1 MTLSAPLEAL
11 NAETDRLSAILAGL
25 APRAW
30 SRPTRCA
37 PWDVSALCAHL
48 TIGLSRLVPM
58 LDAPAPPA
66 ATVDAAGYFRPDAR
80 YSEAVN
86 TTRLDDALGAAAG
99 AGGPALAATFDL
111 IRRNVLAGCGHQPP
125 GRLVTTRH
133 GDPMTLADFLTTRVV
148 EVAVHGI
155 DLADALDRPRWT
167 TPEASAHVSE
177 LLLGPGVEAALAGLG
192 WDPVAFI
199 AKATGR
205 DPLPAAERARAEA
218 LGVRWLALG

>member
-1 MTLSAPLEAL
+1 MTLSAPLAAL
-11 NAETDRLSAILAGL
+11 NAETDRLSAVLAGL
-25 APRAW
+25 EPRAW

-37 PWDVSALCAHL
+37 PWDTAALCAHL
-48 TIGLSRLVPM
+48 TIGLHRLVPM

-66 ATVDAAGYFRPDAR
+66 ATVDAAGYFRPGAR
-80 YSEAVN
+80 YGEAVN
-86 TTRLDDALGAAAG
+86 TTRLDDALGAVVN
-99 AGGPALAATFDL
+99 AGGPALAATFDV
-111 IRRNVLAGCGHQPP
+111 IRRNVLASCAHQRP

-167 TPEASAHVSE
+167 TPEAAAHLTG
-177 LLLGPGVEAALAGLG
+177 LLLGPGAEDALAEEG

-205 DPLPAAERARAEA
+205 DAFTGAERARADA
-218 LGVRWLALG
+218 LGVTWLTLG